1 VDARDRATEPG
12 RRETA
17 YARAEGRRA
26 RDALLALESRSTLD
40 FDDPALEWRRLLS
53 EIPGT
58 FLLVL
63 ASAGAAVAG
72 TLTGGISRAAALTAP
87 GLTVMAVTLFTG
99 AVSGAHL
106 NPVVSI
112 AFALRRDFPWRRCFG
127 YVLAQLRPEKRASS
141 RPALPRLGR
150 QIHAMER

>member
-1 VDARDRATEPG
+1 MDARDRATEPG
-12 RRETA
+12 SRETA

-72 TLTGGISRAAALTAP
+72 TLTGGISRAAAVTAP
-87 GLTVMAVTLFTG
+87 GLTVMAVTLFMG
-99 AVSGAHL
+99 PVSGAHL
-106 NPVVSI
+106 NPVVST

-127 YVLAQLRPEKRASS
+127 NVRPET
-141 RPALPRLGR
+141 RPSTRLWPG
-150 QIHAMER
+150 